1 MAINNFLTDKFT
13 TLGGLAAV
21 AYGSSLSFGSVGDE
35 IKKRSITKSLDKQLP
50 SNVLLDFLG
59 TKTVL
64 LDVFKAVFQAEYDK
78 LTPFTD
84 FIDIHSSIAKFSSLC
99 TESFF
104 NNLNVQSTYS
114 VSTLEIIERSI
125 TESFLREGGSEEI
138 GVDIQSLTNNVIV
151 KIQNLERVGQDVEKL
166 VTLISNNPNTKI
178 TAAIPDTTVSLPSEL
193 SLEKDSRGVDRKY
206 GTIPPRDYFSG
217 VGFVTDGDSI
227 RKSALQGY
235 VGYPLF
241 SLLGESLLNPDSY
254 NNLNLSD
261 TSVSVLSQLNNNP
274 GIPASEQGIYNL
286 NLARIDLGT

>member
-1 MAINNFLTDKFT
+1 MARNNFLTDKFT

-64 LDVFKAVFQAEYDK
+64 LEVFKAVFQAEYNK
-78 LTPFTD
+78 LTPLTD
-84 FIDIHSSIAKFSSLC
+84 FIDIHSSIAGFSSLC

-114 VSTLEIIERSI
+114 ISASEIIELSI
-125 TESFLREGGSEEI
+125 TESFLREGGSKEI
-138 GVDIQSLTNNVIV
+138 EVDIKSLTNNVIE
-151 KIQNLERVGQDVEKL
+151 KIQNLEYVGQDVEKL
-166 VTLISNNPNTKI
+166 IALTSNNPNTKI
-178 TAAIPDTTVSLPSEL
+178 TSAVPDTTVSLPSEL
-193 SLEKDSRGVDRKY
+193 SLEKDSRGVDRRY
-206 GTIPPRDYFSG
+206 GTVSPRDYFSG
-217 VGFVTDGDSI
+217 VGFLPEGDSI

-254 NNLNLSD
+254 DNLNLSD
-261 TSVSVLSQLNNNP
+261 TNVSVLSELNNNS
-274 GIPASEQGIYNL
+274 GIPPSEQGIYNL

>member
-1 MAINNFLTDKFT
+1 MARNNFLTDKFT

-35 IKKRSITKSLDKQLP
+35 IKKSSITKSLDKQLP

-64 LDVFKAVFQAEYDK
+64 LDVFKAVFQSEYNK
-78 LTPFTD
+78 LTPLTD
-84 FIDIHSSIAKFSSLC
+84 FIDIYSSVASFSNIC

-114 VSTLEIIERSI
+114 VSASEIVEQSI

-138 GVDIQSLTNNVIV
+138 GVNIEDLRDKVLVEIQSL
-151 KIQNLERVGQDVEKL
+151 EHVGQDVEKL
-166 VTLISNNPNTKI
+166 IALTSNNPNTKI
-178 TAAIPDTTVSLPSEL
+178 TSAVPDTTVPLPTEL
-193 SLEKDSRGVDRKY
+193 SLEKDHRGVDRRY
-206 GTIPPRDYFSG
+206 GTVSPRDYFSG
-217 VGFVTDGDSI
+217 VGFLPEGDSI

-254 NNLNLSD
+254 DNLNLSD
-261 TSVSVLSQLNNNP
+261 TNVSILSELNINS
-274 GIPASEQGIYNL
+274 GIPTSDQGIYNL